1 MGLKWA
7 VQSVQWP
14 WTGPPGPAK
23 LLDWTGLN
31 RRSSPGAHYGPPI
44 SHTGQTVLVEKIKGL
59 GVDEH
64 SMHYAPKVH
73 SLILKDLQ
81 TAGKRSGLAGMEIVS
96 DIVITDEEW
105 TPLSGL
111 VTATHKLN
119 RKVIREK
126 FKKEIDE
133 CLKNSP

>member
-44 SHTGQTVLVEKIKGL
+44 SHTARLVKRADRISHL
-59 GVDEH
+59 
-64 SMHYAPKVH
+64 AIIT
-73 SLILKDLQ
+73 LIY
-81 TAGKRSGLAGMEIVS
+81 RSIQPSSNTGSAFC
-96 DIVITDEEW
+96 
-105 TPLSGL
+105 
-111 VTATHKLN
+111 N
-119 RKVIREK
+119 
-126 FKKEIDE
+126 E
-133 CLKNSP
+133 CLSSAKQCLEEHKEAFSLLQDAEPSTVELYVQWQVVNA